1 MMPNNGDPMK
11 QLFDWAVANSSP
23 ELLRS
28 QAAHH
33 QQQGTTLSL
42 TPQQREVLEYIAS
55 QMKGNDPFTV
65 MKKAYEVLQNTNS
78 SMDETLEA
86 METIDDITSKI
97 DYAIDFHKMGGT
109 EYVFEH
115 FLACSHPDPRA
126 DDPEIVLSAL
136 QLLCTC
142 LHNNPKV
149 QVEDLYQV
157 RFFAYLEDQLK
168 HYNKQS
174 KALLKKLG
182 TAFVA
187 LSSNQPK
194 TLEKFA
200 HHHVIE
206 SITNILHFE
215 NDENILS
222 KFMMSLLSFMFAD
235 HKTAIL
241 GSELEHC
248 WTKQEHS
255 LKSFVETAI
264 TDFER
269 MDLMEKTAL
278 FLKECAR
285 YPNTSFS
292 FVAEAREILEK
303 GIAFI
308 KSNASQED
316 KEQLLPYFE
325 IDNKL
330 H

>member
-33 QQQGTTLSL
+33 QQQGTTVSL

-55 QMKGNDPFTV
+55 QMKSSDPFTV
-65 MKKAYEVLQNTNS
+65 MKKANEILQNTNS
-78 SMDETLEA
+78 
-86 METIDDITSKI
+86 
-97 DYAIDFHKMGGT
+97 FPQNGGT

-115 FLACSHPDPRA
+115 FLSRLHPDPRA

-142 LHNNPKV
+142 LHNNPIV

-157 RFFAYLEDQLK
+157 RFFAYLEDKLK
-168 HYNKQS
+168 HYDKQS

-194 TLEKFA
+194 TLENFA

-206 SITNILHFE
+206 SITNILHYE
-215 NDENILS
+215 NDDNILS
-222 KFMMSLLSFMFAD
+222 KFMLSLLSFMFAD
-235 HKTAIL
+235 HKTSIL
-241 GSELEHC
+241 GEEIEHC
-248 WTKQEHS
+248 WTKQERS
-255 LKSFVETAI
+255 LKSFVEKVI
-264 TDFER
+264 SDFDR

-285 YPNTSFS
+285 YPNTSYS
-292 FVAEAREILEK
+292 FVSEARDILEK
-303 GIAFI
+303 SIAFI
-308 KSNASQED
+308 RTNASQED